1 MSDTPR
7 GTTVVTFPLAVLTA
21 AVLIATA
28 AVTFFAMV
36 RGEEETQVPAIIGED
51 LLAAMEQL
59 QEKGLVPRVEGRFTS
74 EVPIWHVVAQTP
86 DAGSLVKAGR
96 PVTVVV
102 SRGRAVPE
110 VGDYLGRDID
120 QVRLELQTL
129 SATGESPIRIREDGP
144 RITDPRPAG
153 TILGQSPDPGTEVA
167 EGLTIVVTV
176 SRGPRGDLV
185 TVPHFVGMTYLHA
198 LAELAQRNHA
208 FVFTVRT
215 GSAEDPPGTVVFQS
229 PDGGSEVPHSTVLQV
244 GITRP
249 TPESD
254 DQVFGMYEYE
264 VEDYPILVGV
274 TLTAEIPEQPEPVV
288 LLETRSQGGPIS
300 VPFVAHRDAR
310 LALTVLGQQVDRRQ
324 AALFTID

>member
-1 MSDTPR
+1 MSETPR
-7 GTTVVTFPLAVLTA
+7 GTTVVTFPLALLTA

-36 RGEEETQVPAIIGED
+36 RGEEETQVPAIVGED
-51 LLAAMEQL
+51 VVAAMEQL
-59 QEKGLVPRVEGRFTS
+59 QEKGLVARVEGRFTS
-74 EVPIWHVVAQTP
+74 EVPIWHVVTQTP
-86 DAGSLVKAGR
+86 EAGSLVKAGR

-167 EGLTIVVTV
+167 EGLTILVTV
-176 SRGPRGDLV
+176 SRGPQGDLV
-185 TVPHFVGMTYLHA
+185 EVPYFIGTTYLAALAA
-198 LAELAQRNHA
+198 LAERNHA
-208 FVFTVRT
+208 FVFTVRAGGT
-215 GSAEDPPGTVVFQS
+215 EALPGTVVFQS
-229 PDGGSEVPHSTVLQV
+229 PDGGAEVPHSTVLQV

-249 TPESD
+249 VPESD
-254 DQVFGMYEYE
+254 DLVFGMYEYQ
-264 VEDYPILVGV
+264 VEQYPILVDL
-274 TLTAEIPEQPEPVV
+274 TLTAEIPDQPDPVV
-288 LLETRSQGGPIS
+288 LLETRSQGGPLA
-300 VPFVAHRDAR
+300 VPFVIHRDAA
-310 LALTVLGQQVDRRQ
+310 LVLTVLDRQVDRRP
-324 AALFTID
+324 AERFAID

>member
-7 GTTVVTFPLAVLTA
+7 GTTVVTFPLALLTA

-51 LLAAMEQL
+51 LLAAMTQV
-59 QEKGLVPRVEGRFTS
+59 QEKGLVARVEGRFTS

-86 DAGSLVKAGR
+86 EAGSLVKAGR

-120 QVRLELQTL
+120 QVRMELQTL

-153 TILGQSPDPGTEVA
+153 TILGQSPDPGAEVA
-167 EGLTIVVTV
+167 EGLTILVTV
-176 SRGPRGDLV
+176 SRGPQGDLPRRATTTMELQKPV
-185 TVPHFVGMTYLHA
+185 AGSDVAGDVHRELTGESPSLFMRERRVLPEGLFPLTRQLRQVRVLFHHQRVP
-198 LAELAQRNHA
+198 
-208 FVFTVRT
+208 
-215 GSAEDPPGTVVFQS
+215 D
-229 PDGGSEVPHSTVLQV
+229 
-244 GITRP
+244 
-249 TPESD
+249 
-254 DQVFGMYEYE
+254 
-264 VEDYPILVGV
+264 
-274 TLTAEIPEQPEPVV
+274 EIAG
-288 LLETRSQGGPIS
+288 R
-300 VPFVAHRDAR
+300 HRDR
-310 LALTVLGQQVDRRQ
+310 YTPSLGKLLDLLVD
-324 AALFTID
+324 LGIDDNVDPGVP